1 MKKALRIVGWTLVV
15 LLLLLVAAGVAV
27 QSPTI
32 QTAIGRRIATLLQE
46 KTDADLRIGMISF
59 RPFNAITLTDVLV
72 IDQDPRVPGADTVA
86 RIGSLN
92 MKFTL
97 WGLLSGNAA
106 HVSHAKLRDARV
118 CVVIE
123 PDSLSRTGTFTN
135 LQRILRMPRPG
146 PEKKTPHWGNLASAS
161 HISLDSVYVR
171 YLNPVS
177 AARMAARGVHFLP
190 GNIDWND
197 VDALIEKAEIS
208 KVRVKDDFITGTV
221 NSLVVQE
228 FDTGLRLEEASCQR
242 VTVGKEKVRLEK
254 VHVKD
259 ALSDIRLKHLILTGP
274 MDEYSDFIHQIGL
287 DGEVQAGSVVS
298 MQTLSHLG
306 PNLFDNFARGR
317 VEGKVSGRVDDLMLE
332 RVTVQELSSGIS
344 AEVRGRI
351 QGLTDLENTLLD
363 LQVSRLSLT
372 PQGLSDFLAAWKEGT
387 RLNVR
392 SLACRDEA
400 FTFTGHIKGL
410 LPNFGIQ
417 GNLGS
422 DFGKVLADLRLRN
435 VVHAKKDIQIDGKVQ
450 TVDLNLRRLTGVEAL
465 GPLSLKTRLAATLK
479 KSGPEVRIDTLGI
492 SRLQALGY
500 DYSGISAVGTY
511 SNNAF
516 DGRIA
521 AADPNLNFL
530 FQGQFGLSPR
540 TKNAAYRF
548 FASLGYADLHALHLD
563 SREQSK
569 VSLDASSN
577 FIRTEKRD
585 LLGEVHLSDIVLE
598 SAAGRHNIGDITL
611 QSHSN
616 DNVHRIRVRS
626 SVLEG
631 SFVGDKSIA
640 QLVGDLRSLLIDR
653 DLPAL
658 SPTPAPAW
666 DGSSYEIRLKV
677 LQAQHLLDFFA
688 PGMYVADGTALELKV
703 DPRGNVTASG
713 HSALLAYQGKY
724 VKEFNLQLDNQEE
737 VLAAGLD
744 FSTLSLGGFQLL
756 GNRISLHADDNHVGL
771 GYRFDN
777 ESTEATK
784 AEIYLSADL
793 SRDTDGLVVTAHA
806 EPSNFYYQGNGW
818 GLTSGPI
825 LFKGGDISVDALQAR
840 HEDESIRIDGGIS
853 PDKADTL
860 TVKMEKFSLA
870 IADTFTGGKPSLD
883 GKATGEALVISPT
896 KPTPGLLASIVCDS
910 TRIAGQRAGTVVL
923 NSAWNE
929 AAARFDI
936 GLSNLLDGRSTV
948 NLEGH
953 LVPKNHILHATA
965 KLNEMNLG
973 YAAPFLDAL
982 FHRFEG
988 ALSGEITAHGRSD
1001 QLDRIRLSSKDLHI
1015 DRGVLALDYTR
1026 VPYMVS
1032 GDLDLDSKALHFTDF
1047 RINDGKTGRGRI
1059 EGDLLL
1065 GGFKNLG
1072 TDIHV
1077 QFDKMQVLGLE
1088 KGINPTLFGDITG
1101 TGRADITGPLNKI
1114 RLVVDATTGEGN
1126 LHLPIGN
1133 STGGRSHELLTF
1145 TQPVVELVEDP
1156 YEQMMAG
1163 NAKLA
1168 RQQNDLGILL
1178 RVHATP
1184 ELGVFLDLS
1193 NENTLNAS
1201 GSGTVELTSRPSQS
1215 IFSLGGDYTLSQGS
1229 FHFSTLNLVQ
1239 RDFQIQEGSTVRFNG
1254 EVMDTDLDVHGL
1266 YTTKASLANLVSDQ
1280 DVATNRR
1287 TVLCGIDITDKLR
1300 NPQVSF
1306 SIEVP
1311 DLSPSVQAEVESAL
1325 NTEDKVQK
1333 QFIYLLLAG
1342 SFLPSEESGITTGG
1356 TEVLM
1361 SNVSSIMSGQLNNIF
1376 EKLDI
1381 PLDLGLNYQATDAG
1395 NDLFDVALSTQ
1406 LFNNRVIVN
1415 GSIGNK
1421 QTLGGVTTNE
1431 VAGDLDIEVKINWK
1445 GNLRLNLFSHSADQ
1459 FSSYLD
1465 NSQRNGI
1472 GFTYQRDFNTFRQFF
1487 QEFFM
1492 SPRQRM
1498 ELEARQALT
1507 QPEMVVLQ
1515 IDTSGHATPVKP

>member
-1 MKKALRIVGWTLVV
+1 MKKALKIVGWTLVV
-15 LLLLLVAAGVAV
+15 LLLLLVAAGVAI
-27 QSPTI
+27 QSPTL
-32 QTAIGRRIATLLQE
+32 QTAIGRRIAAALQE
-46 KTDADLRIGMISF
+46 KTDAQVQIGMISI
-59 RPFNAITLTDVLV
+59 RPFNAVSLTDVLV
-72 IDQDPRVPGADTVA
+72 LDQTPRVPGADTVA

-106 HVSHAKLRDARV
+106 HISHAKLRDAQL

-123 PDSLSRTGTFTN
+123 PDSLSHNGSFTN
-135 LQRILRMPRPG
+135 VQRILRMPYSDPD
-146 PEKKTPHWGNLASAS
+146 KDAPHWGNLASAGL
-161 HISLDSVYVR
+161 ITVDSVRVR
-171 YLNPVS
+171 LINPVN
-177 AARMAARGVHFLP
+177 AARMAARGAAFLP

-197 VDALIEKAEIS
+197 LDVLAEHAE
-208 KVRVKDDFITGTV
+208 VRKLRIKDDLITGTV
-221 NSLVVQE
+221 SSLVLQE
-228 FDTGLRLEEASCQR
+228 YGTGLRIDEASARR
-242 VTVGKEKVRLEK
+242 VTVGKER
-254 VHVKD
+254 VKIEQMHLKES
-259 ALSDIRLKHLILTGP
+259 LSEVWLDHLQLAGSIG
-274 MDEYSDFIHQIGL
+274 DYGDFIEKIGM
-287 DGEVQAGSVVS
+287 DIAVKPGSVVS
-298 MQTLSHLG
+298 MQTISHLG

-317 VEGKVSGRVDDLMLE
+317 LEGRVTGTVDNLMLE
-332 RVTVQELSSGIS
+332 QVTVHELSSGIS

-351 QGLTDLENTLLD
+351 QGLPDLENTLLD
-363 LQVSRLSLT
+363 LQVNRLSLT
-372 PQGLSDFLAAWKEGT
+372 PQGLSAFLAAWKEGT
-387 RLNVR
+387 RVDVR
-392 SLACRDEA
+392 SLACKNDP
-400 FTFTGHIKGL
+400 FTFTGHIKGF
-410 LPNFGIQ
+410 LPNFGIT
-417 GNLGS
+417 GDLGS
-422 DFGKVLADLRLRN
+422 DFGKVVADLRLRH
-435 VVHAKKDIQIDGKVQ
+435 VVHKDKDIQIDGKVQ
-450 TVDLNLRRLTGVEAL
+450 TLDLNLRRLIGVEAL

-500 DYSGISAVGTY
+500 DYTGISAVGTY

-530 FQGQFGLSPR
+530 LQGQFSLSPR

-548 FASLGYADLHALHLD
+548 FASLGYADLHALNLD

-569 VSLDASSN
+569 VSLDATSN
-577 FIRTEKRD
+577 FIRTEQRD

-598 SAAGRHNIGDITL
+598 SAAGRHNIGDIIL

-631 SFVGDKSIA
+631 SFVGGKSIA
-640 QLVGDLRSLLIDR
+640 QMVGDLRSLLIDR

-658 SPTPAPAW
+658 SPEPAPAW
-666 DGSSYEIRLKV
+666 DGTSYEVKLKV
-677 LQAQHLLDFFA
+677 LQAQHLLDFFV

-703 DPRGNVTASG
+703 NPSGEVTASG

-724 VKEFNLQLDNQEE
+724 LKDFHLNMDNRED
-737 VLAAGLD
+737 VLAAGMD

-756 GNRISLHADDNHVGL
+756 GNRISLHANDNHLGL
-771 GYRFDN
+771 GYSFDN
-777 ESTEATK
+777 ETTDATK
-784 AEIYLSADL
+784 AELYLSAEL
-793 SRDTDGLVVTAHA
+793 SRDAEGLAITAQA

-825 LFKGGDISVDALQAR
+825 LFKGGDISIDALLAR

-860 TVKMEKFSLA
+860 TVRMEKFSLA

-883 GKATGEALVISPT
+883 GKATGEALLISPT
-896 KPTPGLLASIVCDS
+896 KPTPGLLAAIVCDS
-910 TRIAGQRAGTVVL
+910 TRIAGQRAGTVRL
-923 NSAWNE
+923 SSAWNE
-929 AAARFDI
+929 ALARFDI
-936 GLSNLLDGRSTV
+936 GLVNDLDGRSTV
-948 NLEGH
+948 SLDAH
-953 LVPKNHILHATA
+953 LVPKNHLLHAVA
-965 KLNEMNLG
+965 KFNEMNLG
-973 YAAPFLDAL
+973 YAAPFLETL

-988 ALSGEITAHGRSD
+988 ALSGEITAHGRTD
-1001 QLDRIRLSSKDLHI
+1001 QLDRIRLGSKDLHV
-1015 DRGVLALDYTR
+1015 DRGILALDYTR

-1032 GDLDLDSKALHFTDF
+1032 GDLALDSKALHFTDL

-1065 GGFKNLG
+1065 GGFKTPG

-1077 QFDKMQVLGLE
+1077 QFDKMQVLALE

-1101 TGRADITGPLNKI
+1101 TGRADVTGPFTKI
-1114 RLVVDATTGEGN
+1114 RLEVDATTGEGN

-1133 STGGRSHELLTF
+1133 GTGDRSRELLTF

-1168 RQQNDLGILL
+1168 RQQNDLSVLL

-1201 GSGTVELTSRPSQS
+1201 GNGTVELNSRVSQGL
-1215 IFSLGGDYTLSQGS
+1215 FSLGGDYTLSQGS
-1229 FHFSTLNLVQ
+1229 FHFSALNLVQ

-1280 DVATNRR
+1280 DAATNRR
-1287 TVLCGIDITDKLR
+1287 TVNCGIHITDKLR

-1311 DLSPSVQAEVESAL
+1311 DLSPSVQAEVESAI

-1356 TEVLM
+1356 TEMLM

-1376 EKLDI
+1376 EKLNI
-1381 PLDLGLNYQATDAG
+1381 PLDLGLNYQSTDAG
-1395 NDLFDVALSTQ
+1395 NNLFDVALSTQ

-1421 QTLGGVTTNE
+1421 QYLGGVTTNE

-1492 SPRQRM
+1492 TPRQRM

-1515 IDTSGHATPVKP
+1515 IDTTGHATPVKP